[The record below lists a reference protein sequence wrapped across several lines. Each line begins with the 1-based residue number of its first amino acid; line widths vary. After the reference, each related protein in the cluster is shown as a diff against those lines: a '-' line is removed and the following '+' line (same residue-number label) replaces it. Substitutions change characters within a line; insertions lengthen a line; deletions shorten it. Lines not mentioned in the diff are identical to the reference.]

1 MKPVP
6 FEYCR
11 ADTLEEVY
19 ELLDEFGSD
28 ASIISGGLSLGA
40 MLNMRLVRPAAVVD
54 INGVAD
60 LSQIDSD
67 SGSVITGALVRQ
79 AVAMAAPDLI
89 SGVPLLAQALPY
101 VGHYQTQSR
110 GTLGGSVAHAD
121 PSAEIPLSL
130 VTLGG
135 SVDGGARHGSSGE
148 AVFQS
153 ATLAA
158 PLPTHRPR
166 GHGPVQLAAPHQPA
180 CHDRWS
186 NSTAETLARLKPQG
200 FQPWWCAA
208 IHNRQRRRS
217 FRTFCSLDWG

>member
-28 ASIISGGLSLGA
+28 ASILPGGLSLGA

-79 AVAMAAPDLI
+79 AVAMAAP
-89 SGVPLLAQALPY
+89 
-101 VGHYQTQSR
+101 
-110 GTLGGSVAHAD
+110 
-121 PSAEIPLSL
+121 
-130 VTLGG
+130 
-135 SVDGGARHGSSGE
+135 AR
-148 AVFQS
+148 
-153 ATLAA
+153 
-158 PLPTHRPR
+158 
-166 GHGPVQLAAPHQPA
+166 
-180 CHDRWS
+180 
-186 NSTAETLARLKPQG
+186 
-200 FQPWWCAA
+200 
-208 IHNRQRRRS
+208 
-217 FRTFCSLDWG
+217 